1 MRRLRGVFLRL
12 TLLVLLGAAAVLGGV
27 STYGYLVSRNIL
39 LEKVEESA
47 RNQALA
53 TVNRIESVLSTLQ
66 KVPWSAAYALE
77 NAPLTPAEIRRLS
90 RRLLADTP
98 EVFGTAVAFEPYSFD
113 PKQLYYSP
121 YFYRHGDEI
130 RETMLG
136 GANYRYFYQDWYQLP
151 RELGKPVW
159 TEPYFDEGGGNI
171 LMTTFSVPFF
181 REEHGERRFAGVVTV
196 DVSLEWL
203 RRMIS
208 EVRVLE
214 TGFAFLVSGSGVY
227 VTHPDMSLVLN
238 ETIFTQAESV
248 DDRQIREIGRD
259 MLRGGTRFVE
269 VTEPSTGRHGFLFY
283 APLPSNGWSLGVFY
297 PRDELLA
304 DVRRMTLVTGGIG
317 LAGFLV
323 LAGLA
328 AAIGRSIARPLRR
341 LSVAAGEIAAGRLD
355 AALPEVKSDDEV
367 RDLTLA
373 FGHMTASLKD
383 YIRDLTST
391 TAAKERIESELRIA
405 HDIQMGILPKIF
417 PPFPDHSQFDLY
429 ASIVP
434 AREVGGDFYDFSL
447 LCDERFCFLIGDV
460 SGKGVPA
467 AFFMAVAKTLL
478 KAVAGQGLEPGEL
491 LAKVNEDLAA
501 ENDSCMFVTVFCAI
515 LDLASG
521 QVSWASAGHNPPV
534 LLRTGEPPA
543 FLPTHREPVAGAMPG
558 MTYTTERFVM
568 APGDS
573 LFLYTDGVTE
583 AMNAGGELFGEE
595 RLTDGLQALPA
606 EVTAREMI
614 DSVGQGIAAFT
625 GGAEQSDD
633 ITMLALRFLGETGA
647 ASATRSLRLP
657 ARLESLEPLR
667 LFVDAEAAKV
677 LDPALLPKVELALEE
692 ALVNVFGYAYPAGA
706 GDVEVACPLPG
717 EPGVFALSIMDW
729 GGPYDPLSQTA
740 APDLTAG
747 LDERSLGGLGVF
759 FIKTVTSHA
768 RYERRD
774 GANVL
779 VLGFG

>member
-27 STYGYLVSRNIL
+27 SAYGYMVSRNML
-39 LEKVEESA
+39 LDKVEENA
-47 RNQALA
+47 RNQAQA
-53 TVNRIESVLSTLQ
+53 TVNRIESVLAGLQ

-77 NAPLTPAEIRRLS
+77 NGPVSAEEIRKLC
-90 RRLLADTP
+90 RRLLTDTP
-98 EVFGTAVAFEPYSFD
+98 EVYGTAVAFEPYSFD
-113 PKQLYYSP
+113 SKQLYYSP
-121 YFYRHGDEI
+121 YLYRHGGEI

-136 GANYRYFYQDWYQLP
+136 GANYRYFYQDWYLLP
-151 RELGKPVW
+151 HELGKPVW

-171 LMTTFSVPFF
+171 LMTTYAVPFY
-181 REEHGERRFAGVVTV
+181 REDHGERRFAGVVTV

-203 RRMIS
+203 RRIIS
-208 EVRVLE
+208 EVRVLQ

-227 VTHPDMSLVLN
+227 VSHPDMRLVLN
-238 ETIFTQAESV
+238 ETIFTQAEMAG
-248 DDRQIREIGRD
+248 DQQIREIGRD
-259 MLRGGTRFVE
+259 MIRGGTRFVA
-269 VTEPSTGRHGFLFY
+269 VTAPSTGREGFLFY

-304 DVRRMTLVTGGIG
+304 DVNRMTLVAGGMG
-317 LAGFLV
+317 LLGFLA
-323 LAGLA
+323 LAAMA

-355 AALPEVKSDDEV
+355 AALPEVQSDDEV

-383 YIRDLTST
+383 YIRNLTST

-405 HDIQMGILPKIF
+405 HDIQMGILPKTF
-417 PPFPDHSQFDLY
+417 PPFPDHPQFDLY

-447 LCDERFCFLIGDV
+447 LAGERFCFVVGDV

-478 KAVAGQGLEPGEL
+478 KAVAAQGLEPGEL
-491 LAKVNEDLAA
+491 LARVNEDLST
-501 ENDSCMFVTVFCAI
+501 ENDSCMFVTVFCGI
-515 LDLASG
+515 LDIAG
-521 QVSWASAGHNPPV
+521 GEVAWASAGHNPPV
-534 LLRTGEPPA
+534 LARAGAAPEY
-543 FLPTHREPVAGAMPG
+543 LPTHREPVAGAMPG
-558 MTYTTERFVM
+558 LAYTTERFTM
-568 APGDS
+568 APGDT

-583 AMNAGGELFGEE
+583 AMNAEGGLFGEDRLLE
-595 RLTDGLQALPA
+595 RLASLPA
-606 EVTAREMI
+606 GNTAREMI
-614 DSVGQGIAAFT
+614 EAVGAAIGAFT

-633 ITMLALRFLGETGA
+633 ITMLALRFQGQGGVATP
-647 ASATRSLRLP
+647 TRSLRLP

-667 LFVDAEAAKV
+667 LFVDAEAARI

-692 ALVNVFGYAYPAGA
+692 ALVNVFGYAYPDGA

-717 EPGVFALSIMDW
+717 EPGAFALSITDW
-729 GGPYDPLSQTA
+729 GGPYDPLTQTA
-740 APDLTAG
+740 APDLDAG
-747 LDERSLGGLGVF
+747 LDERSPGGLGVF
-759 FIKTVTSHA
+759 FIKTVASHA

-774 GANVL
+774 GVNVL
-779 VLGFG
+779 ILSFG